1 MASSKIEILKT
12 KVHHN
17 TDGNYHDCDVSLF
30 VSEKLSD
37 GFVSILPIGADL
49 SIKCAYKMSQKQ
61 SMRLAVKLLELNFP
75 GGIAKETLEKLDNA
89 INLNVA

>member
-12 KVHHN
+12 KVHHDS
-17 TDGNYHDCDVSLF
+17 DGNYNNCDVSLF
-30 VSEKLSD
+30 VTEKLSD
-37 GFVSILPIGADL
+37 GFISILPIGADL

-75 GGIAKETLEKLDNA
+75 NGTAKEALEKLNDA